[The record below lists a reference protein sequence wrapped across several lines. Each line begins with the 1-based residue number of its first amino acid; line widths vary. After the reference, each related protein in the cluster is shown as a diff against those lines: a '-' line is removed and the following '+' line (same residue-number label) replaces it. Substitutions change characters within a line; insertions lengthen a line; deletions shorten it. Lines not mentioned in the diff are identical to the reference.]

1 MASYPRSGNTWVRFL
16 LEAVTGERCGSIY
29 ADRIMPRNAH
39 GLVIKTHA
47 LDSAD
52 YSRAIHLVRNP
63 FDAIES
69 HFHWKREIAGD
80 QTTRWEEHVEQ
91 GVEAWRRHT
100 EHWLEAPGDSHR
112 LRYEHLHAAPANT
125 LLRLLT
131 WLGRSASEAAVDAA
145 VAAGSLVDMRSL
157 HPTLGARF
165 FRRGQVGAS
174 YAAFTDR
181 QKRAAVDRLEPLLCR
196 LDYTEVVTRFR

>member
-1 MASYPRSGNTWVRFL
+1 LASYPRSGNTWVRFL
-16 LEAVTGERCGSIY
+16 LEAITGERCGSRY
-29 ADRIMPRNAH
+29 ADRIMPRAAE

-47 LDSAD
+47 LDSAC

-80 QTTRWEEHVEQ
+80 RTTQWEDHVER
-91 GVEAWRRHT
+91 GIEAWRAHT
-100 EHWLEAPGDSHR
+100 EHWLAAPGDCHR
-112 LRYEHLHAAPANT
+112 LRYEVLHAEPAHAVREI
-125 LLRLLT
+125 LI
-131 WLGRSASEAAVDAA
+131 WLGRPVSDAAVDVG
-145 VAAGSLVDMRSL
+145 VAAGSLAKMRDL

-174 YAAFTDR
+174 YSAFTLR
-181 QKRAAVDRLEPLLCR
+181 QTRAVVDRLEPLLCY
-196 LDYTEVVTRFR
+196 LGYEAAVARFR